1 MTDTV
6 PVSRTPALPVSHLPK
21 VLLFRG
27 RGFIS
32 ALIRWQTRGEY
43 SHAAFLLPDGQILE
57 SWPGAGVR
65 IKTLTDCKGIDV
77 YDVLGISPEQWESAL
92 SYAKAQVGKKYD
104 YWSVIRFVSRRN
116 LPKNAKWFCSEL
128 VFVSLVMAGF
138 HLFERVE
145 GSTVSPAILAITPLL
160 ELSAVQTL
168 EGGPLTEPGAEEKV
182 VVT

>member
-1 MTDTV
+1 MTD
-6 PVSRTPALPVSHLPK
+6 ALNSAIGNAKSAIPK

-27 RGFIS
+27 RGLIS

-65 IKTLTDCKGIDV
+65 IKRLTDYKGIDV
-77 YDVLGISPEQWESAL
+77 YDVLGITPEQWASAL
-92 SYAKAQVGKKYD
+92 SFAQSQLGKKYD
-104 YWSVIRFVSRRN
+104 YWSIIRFVSRRN
-116 LPKNAKWFCSEL
+116 LPQNDKWFCSEL
-128 VFVSLVMAGF
+128 LFVSLMMAGF

-145 GSTVSPAILAITPLL
+145 GSAISPAVLAITPLL
-160 ELSAVQTL
+160 ELSAIQTL

-182 VVT
+182 AVT